1 MNFEYLEKIDKNK
14 FDKKSVEFAKYFTC
28 IKL

>member
-1 MNFEYLEKIDKNK
+1 MNFEYLEKTDKNK